1 MIRFAD
7 MRQLPIDS
15 ESTPEKFDLAFVGNA
30 LDDRGRRSLEISHS
44 SAGRVVQVAYNPDTF
59 TLELDGESFRA
70 SNLDRIRQAYPGGSA
85 LLDAT
90 NLDPVEILILTRAF
104 LHCVEWRRLGYVYV
118 EPDRY
123 MPATNEIGMDYAFA
137 FADEF
142 RGLRPV
148 PGFASE
154 LRNDETGRLVA
165 CLGFEA
171 DRLDRILQDD
181 DGNFIQH
188 VTLIF
193 GIPPYRTS
201 WEMHALLPHERVI
214 AQHRSREVSF
224 AGANNPKATF
234 ECLKQSVQAVGSGQ
248 RLILAPLGSKP
259 SAIGMALFACCR
271 DDVRLEYDFPVRSAG
286 KTQGIGTIHR
296 YLIDRR

>member
-1 MIRFAD
+1 MIRFID
-7 MRQLPIDS
+7 MRQLPIDAD
-15 ESTPEKFDLAFVGNA
+15 STPEQFDLAFVGSE
-30 LDDRGRRSLEISHS
+30 LDDRGRRSLEISRR
-44 SAGRVVQVAYNPDTF
+44 SAGRVVQVAYNADTF
-59 TLELDGESFRA
+59 TLQLDGESFRA
-70 SNLDRIRQAYPGGSA
+70 SNLERIRQAYPAGSA

-90 NLDPVEILILTRAF
+90 SLDPVEILILTRAF
-104 LHCVEWRRLGYVYV
+104 LYCEERRRLGYVYV

-123 MPATNEIGMDYAFA
+123 MPAANEIGMDYAFA

-148 PGFASE
+148 PGFAGE

-214 AQHRSREVSF
+214 AQHRSREVTF

-234 ECLKQSVQAVGSGQ
+234 ECLKQSVQAVGNGQ

-271 DDVRLEYDFPVRSAG
+271 DDVRLEYDFPVRSPG
-286 KTQGIGTIHR
+286 RTQGVGAIHR
-296 YLIDRR
+296 YLIDRC